1 MKIKLLILG
10 LGLGLSILGGCNDDL
25 NLVGPSIQ
33 PDEDK
38 ITVYSDTFHMKAST
52 VLLDSVYAKTVTGLL
67 GELYDPLYGNLKS
80 DYICQFYCPENY
92 QFAHKPING
101 KIDSVNFQIQYSN
114 SSWVGDSL
122 APMRAQIYQVTSP
135 LKRDYYTNVDPEE
148 FCNKQI
154 SLGMQTYTAYDS
166 SVPDSVRYDKDATG
180 YNTYSPKVIIR
191 MPKELGQKFYDES
204 VNNPGT
210 FKNQETFNNF
220 FPGLYITNTFGTGNI
235 LYVDNSAFTIYYRY
249 TIKGSAGQDSII
261 KTQERFNVTKEV
273 IQLNRFKNTDMSEIL
288 KPNDNYSYMKTPAGV
303 CTKLVIPAKDIISIV
318 EGRIIN
324 NLTLTLKA
332 MPQEDWQYALTP
344 PKNLLILPED
354 SVKGF
359 FEQGQI
365 ENNQT
370 SFLSGNYVTS
380 TRSYVFGNISN
391 LLRYQIKNAPDKD
404 LTLLVIPV
412 TRTTGTNNNYYDDGA
427 EYTVSLS
434 NYLRPAGVKLRKD
447 PEAMQIEV
455 VSAKY
460 NSIK

>member
-38 ITVYSDTFHMKAST
+38 IAVYSDTFHMKAST
-52 VLLDSVYAKTVTGLL
+52 MLLDSVYAKTVTGLL

-92 QFAHKPING
+92 QFAHKPVNG

-135 LKRDYYTNVDPEE
+135 LKRDYYTNVNPEE
-148 FCNKQI
+148 FSNKQI
-154 SLGMQTYTAYDS
+154 SLGMQTYTAYDPS
-166 SVPDSVRYDKDATG
+166 IPDSVRNDKDASG
-180 YNTYSPKVIIR
+180 YNTYTPKVIIR
-191 MPKELGQKFYDES
+191 MPKELGQKFYDET
-204 VNNPGT
+204 VNNPGA
-210 FKNQETFNNF
+210 FKNQEAFNNF
-220 FPGLYITNTFGTGNI
+220 FPGLYVTNTFGTGNI

-249 TIKGSAGQDSII
+249 TVKGSAGQDSIV
-261 KTQERFNVTKEV
+261 KAQERFNVTKEV
-273 IQLNRFKNTDMSEIL
+273 IQLNRFKNTDMSELL
-288 KPNDNYSYMKTPAGV
+288 KPNDNYTYMKTPAGV

-332 MPQEDWQYALTP
+332 MPQEEWQYALTP

-370 SFLSGNYVTS
+370 SFLSANYATT
-380 TRSYVFGNISN
+380 TRSYTFGNIAN

-412 TRTTGTNNNYYDDGA
+412 TRVTGTTNSYYGDNT

-434 NYLRPAGVKLRKD
+434 NYLKPAGVKLRKD